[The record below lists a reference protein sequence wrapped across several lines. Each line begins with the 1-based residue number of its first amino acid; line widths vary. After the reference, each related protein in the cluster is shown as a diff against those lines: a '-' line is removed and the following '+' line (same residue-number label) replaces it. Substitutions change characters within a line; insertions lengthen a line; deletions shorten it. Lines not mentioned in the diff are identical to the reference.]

1 MLKRNRNPDNITD
14 KEILDLY
21 KTISDKD
28 KSKARKAAQSLR
40 KILSDNKFHYWT
52 ISKKY
57 TNLRQ
62 PDIDVVIQRAISIPA
77 KRNPSKKLSKSRNPV
92 TVLNRTGEVT
102 IKYNGNKII
111 FDGKDAKSV
120 INLVKSEYTDNSELQ
135 NVLG

>member
-1 MLKRNRNPDNITD
+1 MLKRNRNPDTITD

-21 KTISDKD
+21 KTISSKD
-28 KSKARKAAQSLR
+28 KSEARKAAQSLKR
-40 KILSDNKFHYWT
+40 ILSDNKFHYWT
-52 ISKKY
+52 IIKKY

-62 PDIDVVIQRAISIPA
+62 PDIDVVIQRAILIPA
-77 KRNPSKKLSKSRNPV
+77 KRNPSTKKAKRNPV

-111 FDGKDAKSV
+111 FDGNDAKSV
-120 INLVKSEYTDNSELQ
+120 IKLVKSEYSDNSELQ